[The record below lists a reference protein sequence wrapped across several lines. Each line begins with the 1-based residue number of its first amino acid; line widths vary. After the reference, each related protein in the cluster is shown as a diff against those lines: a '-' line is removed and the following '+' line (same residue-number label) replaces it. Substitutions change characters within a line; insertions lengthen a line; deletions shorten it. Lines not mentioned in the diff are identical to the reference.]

1 MTPMRVRTAF
11 LIKLFLLTDKN
22 NSVNARSFI
31 VTSCIC
37 RRYCLW
43 GGWGR
48 GNNSGSVAGGL
59 LDRHQFVFWREGPRS
74 TAVGFFWRVYSDVC
88 SKNCRRFSWNW
99 PPGGITSHDCRY
111 RNSSK
116 LHLAFALP
124 FPSVFANE
132 RQIWWLFV
140 SSIYYIITTN
150 LWLCIKL
157 GHGQGDGDIDTRV
170 WGPGTWG
177 RKTRVLGTSSGGR
190 GDMWDGDAVREIQGH
205 GGRKDINDY
214 CKSRRWM
221 LLDSI
226 MQNHIFLTLCVA
238 NYISFA

>member
-31 VTSCIC
+31 VTSWIF
-37 RRYCLW
+37 RRYCLCR
-43 GGWGR
+43 GWGR
-48 GNNSGSVAGGL
+48 GNHSGSVAGGL

-124 FPSVFANE
+124 VPSVFANE

-140 SSIYYIITTN
+140 SCICGITTN
-150 LWLCIKL
+150 LRLCIKL
-157 GHGQGDGDIDTRV
+157 GQGQGDGDIETRV

-177 RKTRVLGTSSGGR
+177 SRRGTWGHQV
-190 GDMWDGDAVREIQGH
+190 GDAGTC
-205 GGRKDINDY
+205 GTG
-214 CKSRRWM
+214 M
-221 LLDSI
+221 
-226 MQNHIFLTLCVA
+226 LCVKYRDMGDA
-238 NYISFA
+238 RTLMIINNYWMRFLWYPE

>member
-1 MTPMRVRTAF
+1 MTPMMVRTAF

-31 VTSCIC
+31 VTSWIF
-37 RRYCLW
+37 RRYCLCR
-43 GGWGR
+43 GRGR
-48 GNNSGSVAGGL
+48 GNHSGSVAGGL

-88 SKNCRRFSWNW
+88 AKNCRRFPWNW

-116 LHLAFALP
+116 LHLAFAP
-124 FPSVFANE
+124 PVPSVFANE

-140 SSIYYIITTN
+140 SCICGITTN

-157 GHGQGDGDIDTRV
+157 GQGHGDGDIETRV
-170 WGPGTWG
+170 WGPGT
-177 RKTRVLGTSSGGR
+177 
-190 GDMWDGDAVREIQGH
+190 
-205 GGRKDINDY
+205 
-214 CKSRRWM
+214 
-221 LLDSI
+221 
-226 MQNHIFLTLCVA
+226 
-238 NYISFA
+238 

>member
-1 MTPMRVRTAF
+1 MTPMMVRTAF
-11 LIKLFLLTDKN
+11 LIKLFLLSDKN

-31 VTSCIC
+31 VTSWIF
-37 RRYCLW
+37 RRYCLCR
-43 GGWGR
+43 GWGR
-48 GNNSGSVAGGL
+48 GNHSGSVAGGL

-88 SKNCRRFSWNW
+88 AKNCRRFPWNW

-140 SSIYYIITTN
+140 SCICGITTN

-157 GHGQGDGDIDTRV
+157 GQGQGDGDIETRV
-170 WGPGTWG
+170 WGLRTWG
-177 RKTRVLGTSSGGR
+177 RKTRDLGTSSGGR
-190 GDMWDGDAVREIQGH
+190 GDVGRGCCTWNTGTWGMQGH
-205 GGRKDINDY
+205 
-214 CKSRRWM
+214 
-221 LLDSI
+221 
-226 MQNHIFLTLCVA
+226 
-238 NYISFA
+238 